1 MIVPVITLGNPEWV
15 DGETRPH
22 LEYDQSTYIPVGD
35 KSCLGN
41 PGSDDMMIIE
51 VQTGSYSS
59 EDDIVR
65 DDDKYG
71 R

>member
-1 MIVPVITLGNPEWV
+1 MIVPVIASGNPEWV

-22 LEYDQSTYIPVGD
+22 LEYYQSTYISAGNEV
-35 KSCLGN
+35 CLGN
-41 PGSDDMMIIE
+41 PGSDDPMIIE
-51 VQTGSYSS
+51 VQTSSYSS